1 MHPVLQSSPSIC
13 SEPLIERETEASARS
28 VPGILFH
35 FSEAT
40 RPPPAW
46 AVPACDLPHVHVH
59 LSSYASLSPRGLS
72 AADWTTS
79 TCFVLWSCF
88 LGKMATGFCQTL
100 GGLISYLAPGFCPVE
115 PSCGW
120 GHKTTSLNMATEA
133 TGGVGC
139 GQALWNMPPA
149 AWSWIVF
156 SWTSSSWRP
165 AHHFAWN
172 RYTVYQWE
180 ECTSLLKK
188 MCLLVSNA
196 PTAPCSM
203 LYVTEVLNKNFWL
216 MRWGKGGPDM
226 PSGNVQ

>member
-1 MHPVLQSSPSIC
+1 MHPVLKSSPSIC
-13 SEPLIERETEASARS
+13 SELLIERETEASASS

-59 LSSYASLSPRGLS
+59 LSSYASLSPRGLT

-88 LGKMATGFCQTL
+88 LRKMATGFCETL

-156 SWTSSSWRP
+156 SWTSSSWRL

-172 RYTVYQWE
+172 RYIVYQ
-180 ECTSLLKK
+180 
-188 MCLLVSNA
+188 
-196 PTAPCSM
+196 
-203 LYVTEVLNKNFWL
+203 
-216 MRWGKGGPDM
+216 
-226 PSGNVQ
+226 